1 MKVYHGTNA
10 QIKRNELKIM
20 DVYLNGRSLGAGLYL
35 TPSREKAEMYGNNVF
50 EFEINDSINYLS
62 NDEITLSDND
72 VAIILETC
80 QEDDEYFVTNW
91 FDATEIEPYL
101 DELTEIYLESNC
113 SDVEL
118 LNGLFNEGVEIETVV
133 KALNKIGR
141 DAIAKNDKYNEIC
154 VMDLSLIGL

>member
-1 MKVYHGTNA
+1 MRVYHGTNA
-10 QIKRNELKIM
+10 QITKNELKIM

-35 TPSREKAEMYGNNVF
+35 TPDKGKAQMYGNNVF
-50 EFEINDSINYLS
+50 EFELDDDIKYLS
-62 NDEITLSDND
+62 NDVITLTADD
-72 VAIILETC
+72 VATILETC

-91 FDATEIEPYL
+91 FDTTEIEPYL
-101 DELTEIYLESNC
+101 DELTEIYLESNY

-141 DAIAKNDKYNEIC
+141 DAITKNDKYNEIC